1 MKPALLSALLAVVL
15 YARTLEHDFT
25 FDDVAVVR
33 ENPDLEPAR
42 WGRLLT
48 RPWWGPEGKDPLFR
62 PVTLL
67 SLGLNRAIT
76 GRGPAGFHAGNL
88 LLHALASALAAR
100 YARTLLGRPGL
111 ALAAGLL
118 FAAHPVHTEAVA
130 GIVGRAESL
139 AAIFVF
145 LTLLAL
151 RSPRPLHRLASA
163 PLCLLLALGSKES
176 AIAALP
182 LAVLAEVAFPTGGP
196 RLRRLLSLL
205 LPLLLPVAFF
215 FAARVAL
222 FGAPL
227 RAGPSPVW
235 AGYGATTRVLTA
247 LKIVALYLRLLF
259 WPWPL
264 SPDYSWD
271 AIPAAH
277 SFLEPGV
284 LAGALLPFALVAV
297 PAALRSRAGVF
308 AALFVLTALAP
319 VSNLFYGMGTVAAER
334 LLYLPAWGAVLLLA
348 VGLRRR
354 PWALAGTVL
363 LAGIGTVVRCEDWKD
378 DYTLFEQA
386 AKTTP
391 GSYVVRLKRGIEL
404 DRRGRSAEAESHLR
418 EALRIRPGIVE
429 ALNALAGI
437 RFRAGQAA
445 EAEALFREATLLRPG
460 DPIPRKGLGGLLAE
474 TGRLAEAEAQLR
486 EALRLDPGFA
496 DAWSDLGTVRARAG
510 DLAGARAAFD
520 EALRSRPD
528 LPDALRGR
536 AGARRLLGDV
546 AGAESDLRAALR
558 LDPGDH
564 VAAWHLGDL
573 LQRAGRKAEAV
584 PILEEALSWKPEGPW
599 TSQVRDLLERLR

>member
-1 MKPALLSALLAVVL
+1 VKPALLSALLAVLL
-15 YARTLEHDFT
+15 YAGTIDHDFT

-33 ENPDLEPAR
+33 ENRDLEPAR
-42 WGRLLT
+42 WSRLLT

-62 PVTLL
+62 PVTML
-67 SLGLNRAIT
+67 SLGLNRALT
-76 GRGPAGFHAGNL
+76 GRGPAGFHAGNV
-88 LLHALASALAAR
+88 LLHALASALAAA

-111 ALAAGLL
+111 ALAVGLL

-139 AAIFVF
+139 AAIFA
-145 LTLLAL
+145 LLMLRAL
-151 RSPRPLHRLASA
+151 RSPRPLHRFAGA
-163 PLCLLLALGSKES
+163 PLCFLLALGSKES

-182 LAVLAEVAFPTGGP
+182 LAALAELAFPTGGTRAA
-196 RLRRLLSLL
+196 RLGRL
-205 LPLLLPVAFF
+205 LPLLLPAALF
-215 FAARVAL
+215 FAARVVL

-227 RAGPSPVW
+227 REGPSPVW
-235 AGYGATTRVLTA
+235 AEFPAAVRVLTA
-247 LKIVALYLRLLF
+247 FKVTALYLRLLF

-271 AIPAAH
+271 AIPAAR

-284 LAGALLPFALVAV
+284 LAGVALPIALVAV

-308 AALFVLTALAP
+308 AALFTLIALAP

-334 LLYLPAWGAVLLLA
+334 LLYLPSWGAVLLAA
-348 VGLRRR
+348 VALRRW
-354 PWALAGTVL
+354 PWAIGGLVLA
-363 LAGIGTVVRCEDWKD
+363 AGIVTLVRCRDWRD
-378 DYTLFEQA
+378 DYTLFERA
-386 AKTTP
+386 VRTTP
-391 GSYVVRLKRGIEL
+391 RSYVVQLKRGVEL
-404 DRRGRSAEAESHLR
+404 ERRGESAAAESHLR

-437 RFRAGQAA
+437 RFRAGEAA
-445 EAEALFREATLLRPG
+445 EAEKLFREAIRLRPA

-474 TGRLAEAEAQLR
+474 TGRAAEAEAELR

-520 EALRSRPD
+520 EALRFRPD
-528 LPDALRGR
+528 LSDALRGR
-536 AGARRLLGDV
+536 AGARRMLGDL
-546 AGAESDLRAALR
+546 AGAEADLRTALR
-558 LDPGDH
+558 RDPGDH

-573 LQRAGRKAEAV
+573 LGQAGRKEEAV
-584 PILEEALSWKPEGPW
+584 AVLEAALGWKPEGP
-599 TSQVRDLLERLR
+599 SAAQVRALLERLR